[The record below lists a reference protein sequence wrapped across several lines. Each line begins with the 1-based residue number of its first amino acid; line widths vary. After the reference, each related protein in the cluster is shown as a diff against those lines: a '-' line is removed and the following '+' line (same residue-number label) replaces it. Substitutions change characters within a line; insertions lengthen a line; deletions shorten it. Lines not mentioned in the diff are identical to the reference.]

1 MLKRLMVMFGR
12 TQKNKKKNSIS
23 ADVVNGNIIQD
34 SSIEN
39 NYITINDPAIA
50 IRNIGKNSEELTK
63 YFESVSASLA
73 SQHKLYPYY
82 ETGIQEINGKN
93 FLYSRPLVPEAK
105 TKYPS
110 RIKGRFKIADEE
122 VAGKYSLEEMARRAY
137 ISQKSVE
144 LEPVEVIKMLGEEID
159 PYQDGFLE
167 EVKNTN
173 FRLVP
178 EKLPEAISCTLK
190 VDGSD
195 LEYDMMMKMQP
206 VDPDK
211 HILCMANENDSD
223 GLKIIIVYSLVYR
236 KISFTYRLNF
246 NTWSDVRKFT
256 LFQMTALKGSVIKI
270 ETKEE
275 KEELFKATLQE
286 PLSSE
291 SIEELK
297 GDLELIK
304 DVILVETEFGVSFSI
319 SDGFDNDDQEMLYFL
334 ANSIRR
340 IPQEMQWTSYNAEAR
355 LTPATE
361 ADTKDLFKPEFSIRY
376 TEIVNIK
383 IQQMWIKNIKI
394 SNELKCCRF
403 ANPDQAYKDFIAAQ
417 QSEDKRINIDLV
429 PADEERKALRIAV
442 FE

>member
-1 MLKRLMVMFGR
+1 MSIIGTRPPLISETNFYELHHRARLAIKPGITGMWQVSGR
-12 TQKNKKKNSIS
+12 SDIT
-23 ADVVNGNIIQD
+23 DFEEVVRLD
-34 SSIEN
+34 KE
-39 NYITINDPAIA
+39 YITDW
-50 IRNIGKNSEELTK
+50 NIGLDIKILFKT
-63 YFESVSASLA
+63 VMVV
-73 SQHKLYPYY
+73 LYPYY

-195 LEYDMMMKMQP
+195 LEYDMMMKIQP

-223 GLKIIIVYSLVYR
+223 GLKIIIVYSLVDR

-304 DVILVETEFGVSFSI
+304 NVILVETEFGVSFSI

-361 ADTKDLFKPEFSIRY
+361 ADTKDLFNIYRLDHAVTANQKVILKAFGLDANSIKY
-376 TEIVNIK
+376 FASELSK
-383 IQQMWIKNIKI
+383 
-394 SNELKCCRF
+394 ELKE
-403 ANPDQAYKDFIAAQ
+403 A
-417 QSEDKRINIDLV
+417 E
-429 PADEERKALRIAV
+429 
-442 FE
+442 

>member
-12 TQKNKKKNSIS
+12 TQKNKKKNNIS
-23 ADVVNGNIIQD
+23 ADIVNGNIIQD
-34 SSIEN
+34 SSVEN

-144 LEPVEVIKMLGEEID
+144 LEPVEIIKMLGEEID

-178 EKLPEAISCTLK
+178 ENYQRQFH
-190 VDGSD
+190 V
-195 LEYDMMMKMQP
+195 
-206 VDPDK
+206 
-211 HILCMANENDSD
+211 H
-223 GLKIIIVYSLVYR
+223 
-236 KISFTYRLNF
+236 
-246 NTWSDVRKFT
+246 
-256 LFQMTALKGSVIKI
+256 
-270 ETKEE
+270 
-275 KEELFKATLQE
+275 
-286 PLSSE
+286 
-291 SIEELK
+291 
-297 GDLELIK
+297 
-304 DVILVETEFGVSFSI
+304 
-319 SDGFDNDDQEMLYFL
+319 
-334 ANSIRR
+334 
-340 IPQEMQWTSYNAEAR
+340 
-355 LTPATE
+355 
-361 ADTKDLFKPEFSIRY
+361 
-376 TEIVNIK
+376 
-383 IQQMWIKNIKI
+383 
-394 SNELKCCRF
+394 
-403 ANPDQAYKDFIAAQ
+403 
-417 QSEDKRINIDLV
+417 
-429 PADEERKALRIAV
+429 
-442 FE
+442 

>member
-1 MLKRLMVMFGR
+1 
-12 TQKNKKKNSIS
+12 
-23 ADVVNGNIIQD
+23 
-34 SSIEN
+34 
-39 NYITINDPAIA
+39 
-50 IRNIGKNSEELTK
+50 
-63 YFESVSASLA
+63 
-73 SQHKLYPYY
+73 
-82 ETGIQEINGKN
+82 
-93 FLYSRPLVPEAK
+93 
-105 TKYPS
+105 
-110 RIKGRFKIADEE
+110 
-122 VAGKYSLEEMARRAY
+122 
-137 ISQKSVE
+137 
-144 LEPVEVIKMLGEEID
+144 
-159 PYQDGFLE
+159 
-167 EVKNTN
+167 
-173 FRLVP
+173 
-178 EKLPEAISCTLK
+178 
-190 VDGSD
+190 
-195 LEYDMMMKMQP
+195 MMMKIQP

-223 GLKIIIVYSLVYR
+223 GLKIIIVYSLVDR

-246 NTWSDVRKFT
+246 NTWSDVRKFM

-275 KEELFKATLQE
+275 KKELFKATLQE

-361 ADTKDLFKPEFSIRY
+361 ADTKDLFKPEFLIRY
-376 TEIVNIK
+376 TEIANIK
-383 IQQMWIKNIKI
+383 IQQIWIKDIRI

-403 ANPDQAYKDFIAAQ
+403 ADPDQAYKDFIAAQ
-417 QSEDKRINIDLV
+417 QSEDKRIKIDLV
-429 PADEERKALRIAV
+429 PADEERRASRIV
-442 FE
+442 IFD